1 MPRPPILPTIDW
13 TSVFDRG
20 LEYAEWI
27 EQGERLDNSAVMKE
41 IHTAQVIPETAQV
54 LLEGLSRPVHIIA
67 IAENWCGDVVR
78 HTPVLQKL
86 CDQSEQLRIRYIT
99 REGFEAVFARYVTNG
114 GEAIPKFVFLNDQ
127 FVECGNWGPMPWAL
141 RVLIARGKASGKG
154 GEARQLVSAAY
165 AADSER
171 LETVRELMDLI
182 EIASAEA
189 P

>member
-1 MPRPPILPTIDW
+1 
-13 TSVFDRG
+13 
-20 LEYAEWI
+20 
-27 EQGERLDNSAVMKE
+27 
-41 IHTAQVIPETAQV
+41 
-54 LLEGLSRPVHIIA
+54 
-67 IAENWCGDVVR
+67 
-78 HTPVLQKL
+78 
-86 CDQSEQLRIRYIT
+86 
-99 REGFEAVFARYVTNG
+99 
-114 GEAIPKFVFLNDQ
+114 
-127 FVECGNWGPMPWAL
+127 MPWAL